1 MSSSPARFPEKGPFL
16 SKQWSSGSLMRG
28 LSFLNDQKEKEKLEY
43 GDILAVPKLP
53 IYIYIYFSFFGHSP
67 IYNHSVQ
74 PTAKVAKARL
84 EKLKNESSA
93 APGTPAAGGKTHSP
107 VQSHGSPACASADTP
122 QRLAT
127 PLDKSPKFD
136 KDWYRWKTIETLS
149 TFRWCFVSIPLGSPP
164 LPMHATCAGCPGS
177 RRAGGCPKRPWW
189 AHGWWG
195 GSTNISHICMYIIVY
210 IHI

>member
-28 LSFLNDQKEKEKLEY
+28 FSFLNDQKEKEKLEY

-53 IYIYIYFSFFGHSP
+53 IYIYIYMFLCFSFFGHSP

-136 KDWYRWKTIETLS
+136 KD
-149 TFRWCFVSIPLGSPP
+149 
-164 LPMHATCAGCPGS
+164 
-177 RRAGGCPKRPWW
+177 
-189 AHGWWG
+189 
-195 GSTNISHICMYIIVY
+195 
-210 IHI
+210 

>member
-1 MSSSPARFPEKGPFL
+1 MFFC
-16 SKQWSSGSLMRG
+16 
-28 LSFLNDQKEKEKLEY
+28 
-43 GDILAVPKLP
+43 
-53 IYIYIYFSFFGHSP
+53 FSFFGQSP

-136 KDWYRWKTIETLS
+136 KD
-149 TFRWCFVSIPLGSPP
+149 
-164 LPMHATCAGCPGS
+164 
-177 RRAGGCPKRPWW
+177 
-189 AHGWWG
+189 
-195 GSTNISHICMYIIVY
+195 
-210 IHI
+210 

>member
-53 IYIYIYFSFFGHSP
+53 IYNIYFFVAIPQFTTIQSNPLPRLPRRVWRSWRMRAQLPQGHLQLVGRHIP
-67 IYNHSVQ
+67 Q
-74 PTAKVAKARL
+74 FKAMGL
-84 EKLKNESSA
+84 Q
-93 APGTPAAGGKTHSP
+93 H
-107 VQSHGSPACASADTP
+107 DTP
-122 QRLAT
+122 QKLAT

-136 KDWYRWKTIETLS
+136 KDWYRWKTLETLS

>member
-53 IYIYIYFSFFGHSP
+53 IYFFFGHSP

-74 PTAKVAKARL
+74 PT
-84 EKLKNESSA
+84 
-93 APGTPAAGGKTHSP
+93 
-107 VQSHGSPACASADTP
+107 SADTP

-136 KDWYRWKTIETLS
+136 KDWYRWKTLETLS